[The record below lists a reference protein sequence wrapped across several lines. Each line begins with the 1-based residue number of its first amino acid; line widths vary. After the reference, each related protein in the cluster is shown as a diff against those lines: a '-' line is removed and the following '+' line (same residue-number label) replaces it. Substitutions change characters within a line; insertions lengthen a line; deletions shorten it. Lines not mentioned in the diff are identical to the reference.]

1 MDEKELELEEIIKE
15 FGGTALSQEET
26 AQIEPQ
32 EEVQEAPQ
40 EEPQEEV
47 REEPQEEEEL
57 EDFDE
62 DAFLSLVNGGPK
74 QEDLEQTR
82 RIEPV
87 GELQAQQAE
96 ENLEQ
101 TRRMDPVDLEQTRRM
116 DPVAEEKHTPEV
128 TGDTIRLDGLREGF
142 TQRVKTEPP
151 AEDTEVERIWT
162 PGDTI
167 HSEPFS
173 KNWEPEYEQPIGEYV
188 PPQPITFQPRSRLR
202 ELKKKLIEGPEK
214 RFYEL
219 SEKGVGKLQAAIFV
233 SLLVVLICAATTAMY
248 ALGMVQENRMRLM
261 VFGQFLAMLISALL
275 GSFQLIEG
283 AADIYRKR
291 FTLNSLLVVTFLVC
305 CVDGILCLSQ
315 IRVPCC
321 AAFSLEMTMSLW
333 SAYQRRST
341 EMSRMDTMRK
351 ATRLDGVAACSDYLD
366 GKKGLLRVE
375 GQVEDFMDNYAAP
388 GKPEKALNIYS
399 FVAMWIALAVGI
411 FAGVMQ
417 GVSAGVQ
424 VTAVSL
430 LAAVPA
436 TAFIAHSRP
445 AWVLERRLH
454 RLGTVLCGW
463 QGVEGL
469 AGKAVFPLEFSD
481 LYPTDAVRLNGVK
494 YFGSR
499 EPDLVV
505 AYTAAVITAEGCGLA
520 NLFANVLDAHNGRH
534 YDAYNLTH
542 YDNGGICG
550 VVEGETVLIG
560 SASFLKD
567 MGIEVPENAK
577 LGYAV
582 YVAIEGELNG
592 LFAVSYERTQSAA
605 AGLTTLNAYR
615 GLQCALVSDDFMLT
629 HGFLRS
635 KFGVKSKRFL
645 LPEYELREQLREKT
659 PDEEANTLL
668 LTTSLGLAP
677 LAFGV
682 TGARALRTTC
692 RLGTV
697 LHIVG
702 GGIGLGIM
710 VLLVVLGALELL
722 TPANMF
728 LYQLVWMIPALLF
741 TEWTRSI

>member
-15 FGGTALSQEET
+15 FGGTALAQPEENT
-26 AQIEPQ
+26 P
-32 EEVQEAPQ
+32 VVLQ
-40 EEPQEEV
+40 EEPEEALP
-47 REEPQEEEEL
+47 EPSQQEEEEL
-57 EDFDE
+57 EEFDE
-62 DAFLSLVNGGPK
+62 DAFLSLVNSKPA
-74 QEDLEQTR
+74 QTEELEQTR

-87 GELQAQQAE
+87 SDAEPQPAETPELE
-96 ENLEQ
+96 K
-101 TRRMDPVDLEQTRRM
+101 TRRMELVT
-116 DPVAEEKHTPEV
+116 EEKQAGEV
-128 TGDTIRLDGLREGF
+128 SGDTIRLDDVVTGIA
-142 TQRVKTEPP
+142 QRAKEEKPV
-151 AEDTEVERIWT
+151 EDTEVERIWK
-162 PGDTI
+162 PSDTL
-167 HSEPFS
+167 HAEPFS
-173 KNWEPEYEQPIGEYV
+173 KHWEPEYEQPIGEYI
-188 PPQPITFQPRSRLR
+188 PPQPIAFQPRSRLR
-202 ELKKKLIEGPEK
+202 ELKKKLVEGPEK

-219 SEKGVGKLQAAIFV
+219 SEKGLGKLQAAIFL
-233 SLLVVLICAATTAMY
+233 SLLVVLICAVSTAMY
-248 ALGMVQENRMRLM
+248 AFGAVQENRMRLM

-275 GSFQLIEG
+275 GSYQLIEG
-283 AADIYRKR
+283 AGDIFRKR
-291 FTLNSLLVVTFLVC
+291 FTLNSLLVMTFLAC
-305 CVDGILCLSQ
+305 CADGILCLSQ
-315 IRVPCC
+315 VRVPCC

-333 SAYQRRST
+333 STYHRRNT

-375 GQVEDFMDNYAAP
+375 GQVEDFMDCYAQQS
-388 GKPEKALNIYS
+388 KPEKALNIYS
-399 FVAMWIALAVGI
+399 FVAMCVALAVGI

-436 TAFIAHSRP
+436 TAFITHSRP
-445 AWVLERRLH
+445 TWILERRLH

-469 AGKAVFPLEFSD
+469 AGKTVFPLTYGD
-481 LYPTDAVRLNGVK
+481 LYPNDAVRLNGVK

-499 EPDLVV
+499 QPDLVV
-505 AYTAAVITAEGCGLA
+505 AYAAAVITAEGCGLA

-534 YDAYNLTH
+534 YDACDLTH
-542 YDNGGICG
+542 YENGGICG
-550 VVEGETVLIG
+550 VVEGETVLVG
-560 SASFLKD
+560 SAAFLKD
-567 MGIEVPENAK
+567 MDVEVPDNAK
-577 LGYAV
+577 LSYAV
-582 YVAIEGELNG
+582 YVAIEGELSG
-592 LFAVSYERTQSAA
+592 LFAVSYEKTQSAA
-605 AGLTTLNAYR
+605 AGLATLNAYR

-629 HGFLRS
+629 HGFLKG
-635 KFGVKSKRFL
+635 KFGVKPKRFL
-645 LPEYELREQLREKT
+645 LPDHQLRELLRQKQ
-659 PDEEANTLL
+659 PDETAKTLL
-668 LTTSLGLAP
+668 MTTSLGLAP

-692 RLGTV
+692 RMGTV

-710 VLLVVLGALELL
+710 ALLSALGALELL